1 MGLNISRRP
10 ILASHC
16 CYIWPADRINPAK
29 EKMTP
34 VAAFT
39 TALEGRF
46 IIHLISADMN
56 SRLQATSSQTTMPHP
71 DHLCSSMSAAVTLGS
86 FSRVLLYYSKDPSW
100 LS

>member
-56 SRLQATSSQTTMPHP
+56 SRLQVAG
-71 DHLCSSMSAAVTLGS
+71 LCTANRIRWFYFAFPT
-86 FSRVLLYYSKDPSW
+86 
-100 LS
+100 